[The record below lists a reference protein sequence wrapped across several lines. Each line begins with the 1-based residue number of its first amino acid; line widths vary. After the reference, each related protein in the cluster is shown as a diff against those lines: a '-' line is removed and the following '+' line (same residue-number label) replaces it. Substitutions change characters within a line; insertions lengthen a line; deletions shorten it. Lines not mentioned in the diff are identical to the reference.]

1 MHFKYCI
8 SSMAEQCS
16 GFGAGEGQEWWYAA
30 ERRPRRMLEAEPPAE
45 VDWNTKFTGRF
56 ADWARPG
63 DSRFVTPHDYA
74 ADLRHAER

>member
-1 MHFKYCI
+1 
-8 SSMAEQCS
+8 MAEQCS